1 MTSSEPG
8 AFERMAIL
16 ENGIEAQLLG
26 AILTERNLPHRISSY
41 HDTAYD
47 GLFQVQRGW
56 GEVCAPAGVR
66 DELQEI
72 LDDLRRSENQF
83 GSGG

>member
-1 MTSSEPG
+1 MTSNDPE
-8 AFERMAIL
+8 AFVQVAIL

-26 AILTERNLPHRISSY
+26 AILTARNLPHRINSY

-56 GEVCAPAGVR
+56 GEVCAPARVR
-66 DELQEI
+66 ADLQEI
-72 LDDLRRSENQF
+72 LDDLRRSEN
-83 GSGG
+83 